1 MLLSKIIQLTTDI
14 KSHKSSLNQAANQ
27 KGKNSKEVLRIKKKS
42 RQGNYRIKAIFTS
55 KISRTVCF
63 C

>member
-27 KGKNSKEVLRIKKKS
+27 KDQYNKEFLRIKNNLDKEIIELK
-42 RQGNYRIKAIFTS
+42 RFLPPK
-55 KISRTVCF
+55 
-63 C
+63 